1 MSEVFGRGNDVRW
14 VIYSRAFLGLIQRD
28 LRVLSREIVPLLVRV
43 AMNPLLFLFVFT
55 YVMPHMSDGSHGAM
69 MSPMAGMA
77 GGGGGFGTV
86 LLPGLMAVAIM
97 FSGIAAVALPLSQ
110 EFGVTREIDD
120 RVMCP
125 LPIGTVAIEKIVF
138 SAFQSMIAAALVF
151 PLAYYI
157 PSTPVLAHV
166 SSWWFLIAV
175 LVLASLLAGAL
186 GLTIGTLVQP
196 KQIGLIFG
204 VVIVPITFLGC
215 VYYPWAALSHIRWLQ
230 IAVLVNPIVYMSE
243 GLRAA
248 LTPTTG
254 HMPEVMILSMLVFFL
269 ALLTWVGMRGFAS
282 RVLS

>member
-1 MSEVFGRGNDVRW
+1 MNEVVGRGADTTL
-14 VIYSRAFLGLIQRD
+14 VIYSRAFAGLLLRD
-28 LRVLSREIVPLLVRV
+28 LRVLRREIAPFLIRI

-55 YVMPHMSDGSHGAM
+55 YVMPHMSGGG
-69 MSPMAGMA
+69 SPMAGMMA
-77 GGGGGFGTV
+77 GKGGFGTV

-125 LPIGTVAIEKIVF
+125 LPIGAVAIEKVVF
-138 SAFQSMIAAALVF
+138 SAMQSVIAAGLVF

-166 SSWWFLIAV
+166 SSWWFLAAV
-175 LVLASLLAGAL
+175 LVLASLVAGAL
-186 GLTIGTLVQP
+186 GLTLGTLVPP

-204 VVIVPITFLGC
+204 VVVVPITFLGC
-215 VYYPWAALSHIRWLQ
+215 VYYPWAALTNIKWLQ
-230 IAVLVNPIVYMSE
+230 VGVLVNPIVYMSE

-248 LTPTTG
+248 LTPGLG
-254 HMPEVMILSMLVFFL
+254 HMGDAYILLGLTVFL
-269 ALLTWVGMRGFAS
+269 ALLMWRGMSGFRR
-282 RVLS
+282 RVVS

>member
-1 MSEVFGRGNDVRW
+1 L
-14 VIYSRAFLGLIQRD
+14 VIYSRAFAGLLLRD
-28 LRVLSREIVPLLVRV
+28 LRVLRREIGPFLIRI

-55 YVMPHMSDGSHGAM
+55 YVMPHMSGGG
-69 MSPMAGMA
+69 SPMAGMMA
-77 GGGGGFGTV
+77 GKGGFGTV

-125 LPIGTVAIEKIVF
+125 LPIGAVAIEKIVF
-138 SAFQSMIAAALVF
+138 SAMQSVIAAGLVF

-166 SSWWFLIAV
+166 SSWWFLAAV
-175 LVLASLLAGAL
+175 LVLASLVAGAL
-186 GLTIGTLVQP
+186 GLTLGTLVPP

-204 VVIVPITFLGC
+204 VVVVPITFLGC
-215 VYYPWAALSHIRWLQ
+215 VYYPWAALTNIKWLQ
-230 IAVLVNPIVYMSE
+230 IGVLVNPIVYMSE

-248 LTPTTG
+248 LTPGLG
-254 HMPEVMILSMLVFFL
+254 HMPEGFILLGLTVFL
-269 ALLTWVGMRGFAS
+269 ALLMWRGMSGFRKRVVG
-282 RVLS
+282 

>member
-1 MSEVFGRGNDVRW
+1 MNEVVGLGADTRL
-14 VIYSRAFLGLIQRD
+14 VIYSRAFAGLLLRD
-28 LRVLSREIVPLLVRV
+28 LRVLRREIGPFLIRI

-55 YVMPHMSDGSHGAM
+55 YVMPHMSGGG
-69 MSPMAGMA
+69 SPMAGMMA
-77 GGGGGFGTV
+77 GKGGFGTV

-125 LPIGTVAIEKIVF
+125 LPIGAVAIEKIVF
-138 SAFQSMIAAALVF
+138 SAMQSVIAAGLVF

-166 SSWWFLIAV
+166 SSWWFLAAV
-175 LVLASLLAGAL
+175 LVLASLVAGAL
-186 GLTIGTLVQP
+186 GLTLGTLVPP

-204 VVIVPITFLGC
+204 VVVVPITFLGC
-215 VYYPWAALSHIRWLQ
+215 VYYPWAALTNIKWLQ
-230 IAVLVNPIVYMSE
+230 IGVLVNPIVYMSE

-248 LTPTTG
+248 LTPGLG
-254 HMPEVMILSMLVFFL
+254 HMPEGFILLGLTVFL
-269 ALLTWVGMRGFAS
+269 ALLMWRGMSGFRKRVVG
-282 RVLS
+282 